1 MENFKSF
8 VEQQESG
15 LIKLYHGGSMWE
27 TTPQYFP
34 AKKGRY
40 EGGNGIYLT
49 TSYETARKYAKG
61 SKIVLAVYVKPDYK
75 KIWDVLVPVQEMIDF
90 LSSIRMK
97 NKKKVIDAIKASV
110 DRQNKTVLP
119 AAILNNLIVNFEAGS
134 GEAGV
139 LVNQFL
145 VSKGVDAEVT
155 NKGAEDWLVVF
166 NPRIIVKWEKVK
178 PSEMKPQ
185 DYHLP
190 QII

>member
-1 MENFKSF
+1 MCEVS
-8 VEQQESG
+8 
-15 LIKLYHGGSMWE
+15 
-27 TTPQYFP
+27 PQYYP

-61 SKIVLAVYVKPDYK
+61 GKIVLAVYVKPDYK
-75 KIWDVLVPVQEMIDF
+75 KIWDVMIPVQEMIDF
-90 LSSIRMK
+90 VSSIRMK
-97 NKKKVIDAIKASV
+97 NKKQVIEGIKASM
-110 DRQNKTVLP
+110 DRQHKTMLP
-119 AAILNNLIVNFEAGS
+119 AAILNNLVVNFEAGS

-155 NKGAEDWLVVF
+155 NKGVEDWLVVF
-166 NPRIIVKWEKVK
+166 NPRIIVKWEKVN
-178 PSEMKPQ
+178 PAEMKPQ

-190 QII
+190 HLV